1 MMTDMLKSVMEPG
14 GTGAGGN
21 VPNCIVAG
29 KTGTTNSVKDLW
41 FCGYSRYYTTTVWMG
56 YDYPKEMSGGNVAMS
71 IFKEFMTHMHEGL
84 KEVDFPKYSGATGTQ
99 KETAEQLQEST
110 EMQSEEM
117 TSETNSQN
125 AYTDEYMQQE
135 NSDTQN
141 TSSGQEIE
149 TTQNPQIDQ
158 DATTVTDP
166 DASIDVDNG

>member
-1 MMTDMLKSVMEPG
+1 
-14 GTGAGGN
+14 
-21 VPNCIVAG
+21 
-29 KTGTTNSVKDLW
+29 
-41 FCGYSRYYTTTVWMG
+41 
-56 YDYPKEMSGGNVAMS
+56 
-71 IFKEFMTHMHEGL
+71 
-84 KEVDFPKYSGATGTQ
+84 
-99 KETAEQLQEST
+99 
-110 EMQSEEM
+110 MQSEEM